1 MVESM
6 IGLLRQDQSF
16 MQATR
21 CYEGSLFDSKIS
33 VVQPL
38 PVPAIFILKIL
49 SFPQLL
55 LLALIL
61 RNNSPC
67 DTVIP
72 QMLFLLKLFG
82 GVHNSHFSS
91 AIIGCKGS
99 QNLIC
104 M

>member
-21 CYEGSLFDSKIS
+21 CYEGFLSDSKIS
-33 VVQPL
+33 VVSSL
-38 PVPAIFILKIL
+38 PIAVICIFTILL
-49 SFPQLL
+49 FPWLL
-55 LLALIL
+55 FSALMS

-67 DTVIP
+67 DTVFP
-72 QMLFLLKLFG
+72 QRLFLLQAFG
-82 GVHNSHFSS
+82 WLHNSHFSL

-99 QNLIC
+99 QNLIR